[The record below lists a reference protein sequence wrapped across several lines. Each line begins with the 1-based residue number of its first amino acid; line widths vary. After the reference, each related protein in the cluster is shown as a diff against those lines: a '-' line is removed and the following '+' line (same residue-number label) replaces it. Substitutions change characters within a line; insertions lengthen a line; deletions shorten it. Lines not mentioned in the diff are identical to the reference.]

1 MSQPK
6 AIAIGAS
13 RGKYIGQGLLQKL
26 AREGYEAFGTIRS
39 QPKDDHTFQV
49 DLTDLDAA
57 SVKAAA
63 ANFDSLD
70 LLIVSGAI
78 AGDIANVVG
87 PLTAAQ
93 AFLPALRKGKQKTIV
108 FITSNLGSIGFNLD
122 NARQPAD
129 ERVPVPSS
137 PYGATKTALNLI
149 GISLYSE
156 LSAEGFSVLLVHPG
170 LVRTDMTNG
179 FLEVLEKA
187 SPANSIPAL
196 TIDESTDAIVK
207 TVKAHIV
214 SGKPDVKH
222 LNYDGTELSQ

>member
-1 MSQPK
+1 
-6 AIAIGAS
+6 
-13 RGKYIGQGLLQKL
+13 
-26 AREGYEAFGTIRS
+26 
-39 QPKDDHTFQV
+39 
-49 DLTDLDAA
+49 
-57 SVKAAA
+57 AAA

-78 AGDIANVVG
+78 AGDNALTTISPDDHRASLNNNVVG

-137 PYGATKTALNLI
+137 PYGATKAALNLI

>member
-49 DLTDLDAA
+49 DLTDLNAA

-70 LLIVSGAI
+70 LLI
-78 AGDIANVVG
+78 
-87 PLTAAQ
+87 

-137 PYGATKTALNLI
+137 PYGATKAALNLI

-156 LSAEGFSVLLVHPG
+156 LSAEGFSVLLVRPG

-222 LNYDGTELSQ
+222 LNYDGTELSR